1 MPKRTKNDGSAN
13 DKDNEQKTATVK
25 HREPSEQTF
34 KCDCGK
40 SYGSLAAV
48 HTHINNKH
56 SD

>member
-13 DKDNEQKTATVK
+13 DKDNEQKAATVK